1 MSTGNSDRG
10 PVTPGVIEIPG
21 DEIAN
26 LINASVNFHLYLK
39 ARLGPSADWEVW
51 VRAESPEE
59 FQLFEEQLGRFHSAS
74 EAVRKRVVDSRPP
87 Q

>member
-1 MSTGNSDRG
+1 MSTGNRDCE

-39 ARLGPSADWEVW
+39 ARLGPSADWAVW

-59 FQLFEEQLGRFHSAS
+59 FQMFEEQLQRFQSAS
-74 EAVRKRVVDSRPP
+74 EAVRKRVVGSEPP
-87 Q
+87 R